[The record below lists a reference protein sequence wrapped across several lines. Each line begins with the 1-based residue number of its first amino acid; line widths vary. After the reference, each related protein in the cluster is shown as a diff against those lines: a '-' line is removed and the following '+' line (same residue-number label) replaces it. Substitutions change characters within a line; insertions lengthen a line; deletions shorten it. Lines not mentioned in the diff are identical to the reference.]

1 VCDTGTTNERNTAVT
16 TLHTVPDLDALP
28 AGSIIEDREGDGG
41 VSLGNG
47 TFEVVGFRDP
57 VYSSFFAFPV
67 ELVSPSPT
75 PEPALREI
83 KDLDA
88 LPDGSVI
95 VGVDAVPPTFFKQAG
110 HWINPTKHIGTTQNV
125 QAFVHA
131 RRWGFRVAHRPA

>member
-1 VCDTGTTNERNTAVT
+1 MT
-16 TLHTVPDLDALP
+16 TLHTVPDLDLLP
-28 AGSIIEDREGDGG
+28 AGAKIEDREGDQG

-67 ELVSPSPT
+67 ELISPLPQDDT
-75 PEPALREI
+75 ILREI

-88 LPDGSVI
+88 LPNGSVI
-95 VGVDAVPPTFFKQAG
+95 VGVDVVPPTFFKQAG
-110 HWINPTKHIGTTQNV
+110 HWVNPTKHIGTTQNV

>member
-1 VCDTGTTNERNTAVT
+1 MT

-28 AGSIIEDREGDGG
+28 AGAVIEDNEGDGG
-41 VSLGNG
+41 ISLGNG

-67 ELVSPSPT
+67 RLISPL
-75 PEPALREI
+75 PAEDEQIVREI

-95 VGVDAVPPTFFKQAG
+95 EGLDKLRLTFIKQTG
-110 HWINPTKHIGTTQNV
+110 HWIDPLKPIGTTFNV
-125 QAFVHA
+125 RAFVHA

>member
-1 VCDTGTTNERNTAVT
+1 MT

-28 AGSIIEDREGDGG
+28 EGVIIEDREGDFG

-47 TFEVVGFRDP
+47 TFEVIGFRDP

-67 ELVSPSPT
+67 QVTQTVAVAPQAIRTIAE
-75 PEPALREI
+75 
-83 KDLDA
+83 LDA
-88 LPDGSVI
+88 LPNGSMI

-110 HWINPTKHIGTTQNV
+110 HWVNPTKQIGTTQNV

>member
-1 VCDTGTTNERNTAVT
+1 MT

-28 AGSIIEDREGDGG
+28 YGAIIEDNEGDGG

-67 ELVSPSPT
+67 ELVSPLPQDDT
-75 PEPALREI
+75 ILREI

-88 LPDGSVI
+88 LPNGSVI

-110 HWINPTKHIGTTQNV
+110 HWINPTKPIGTTQNV

-131 RRWGFRVAHRPA
+131 RRWGFRVTHRPA

>member
-1 VCDTGTTNERNTAVT
+1 MT

-28 AGSIIEDREGDGG
+28 YGAIIEDNEGDGG

-67 ELVSPSPT
+67 QLVSPLPQDDT
-75 PEPALREI
+75 ILREI

-95 VGVDAVPPTFFKQAG
+95 VGVDAVPPTFFKQSG
-110 HWINPTKHIGTTQNV
+110 HWVNPHKPVGTTQNV
-125 QAFVHA
+125 TAFVHA

>member
-1 VCDTGTTNERNTAVT
+1 MT
-16 TLHTVPDLDALP
+16 TLHTVPDLDTLP
-28 AGSIIEDREGDGG
+28 YGARIEDNEGDQG

-47 TFEVVGFRDP
+47 TFEVIGFRDP

-67 ELVSPSPT
+67 SLLSPPSEQDDT
-75 PEPALREI
+75 ILREI

-88 LPDGSVI
+88 LPNGSVI

-110 HWINPTKHIGTTQNV
+110 HWVNPTKQIGTTQNV

>member
-1 VCDTGTTNERNTAVT
+1 MT

-28 AGSIIEDREGDGG
+28 EGAIIEDNEGDGG

-67 ELVSPSPT
+67 VLVSPPSK

-110 HWINPTKHIGTTQNV
+110 HWINPRKPIGTTQNV

>member
-1 VCDTGTTNERNTAVT
+1 MT

-28 AGSIIEDREGDGG
+28 EGAIIEDNEGDGG

-67 ELVSPSPT
+67 QLVSPPNPCAEVTTREQS
-75 PEPALREI
+75 LRTIAE
-83 KDLDA
+83 LDA
-88 LPDGSVI
+88 LPNGSVI

-110 HWINPTKHIGTTQNV
+110 HWINPTKRIGTTQNV

>member
-1 VCDTGTTNERNTAVT
+1 MCDTGTTNERNTAVT
-16 TLHTVPDLDALP
+16 TLHTVPDLDLLP
-28 AGSIIEDREGDGG
+28 TGARIEDREGDQG

-47 TFEVVGFRDP
+47 TFEVIGFRDP
-57 VYSSFFAFPV
+57 VYSSFFSFPV
-67 ELVSPSPT
+67 ELISPLPQDD
-75 PEPALREI
+75 AILREI

-88 LPDGSVI
+88 LPNGSVI

-110 HWINPTKHIGTTQNV
+110 HWVNPTKHIGTTQNV